1 MDERMQV
8 FFKGISTAMKSN
20 TLDIII
26 LLTVI
31 CVSVAVL
38 LYVYYLYPKYIEYV
52 YRRKLLYYFT
62 KRYMLKSYELQ
73 SLDEVARKNSIVP
86 EHLIFTSRAAFE
98 AHEKDILRALKN
110 RCPENV
116 EAADALASLKERMND

>member
-1 MDERMQV
+1 MDERLQV

-38 LYVYYLYPKYIEYV
+38 MYVHYLYPKYIEYV

-73 SLDEVARKNSIVP
+73 SLDEVVRANSINP
-86 EHLIFTSRAAFE
+86 EHLIFTSRATFE
-98 AHEKDILRALKN
+98 SHEKDLLRALKH

-116 EAADALASLKERMND
+116 EAADALASLKERLND

>member
-1 MDERMQV
+1 MDERLQI
-8 FFKGISTAMKSN
+8 FFKGVSTAMSSN

-26 LLTVI
+26 LLTVM

-38 LYVYYLYPKYIEYV
+38 LYVYYLYPKYTEYV

-73 SLDEVARKNSIVP
+73 SLDEVVRKHSIVP
-86 EHLIFTSRAAFE
+86 EHLIFTSRATFE

-110 RCPENV
+110 LCPENV

>member
-1 MDERMQV
+1 MDERLQV
-8 FFKGISTAMKSN
+8 FFKGVSTAMTSN

-26 LLTVI
+26 LLTVM

-38 LYVYYLYPKYIEYV
+38 LYVYYLYPKYTEYV

-73 SLDEVARKNSIVP
+73 SLDEVVRKHSIVP
-86 EHLIFTSRAAFE
+86 EHLIFTSRATFE

-110 RCPENV
+110 LCPENV